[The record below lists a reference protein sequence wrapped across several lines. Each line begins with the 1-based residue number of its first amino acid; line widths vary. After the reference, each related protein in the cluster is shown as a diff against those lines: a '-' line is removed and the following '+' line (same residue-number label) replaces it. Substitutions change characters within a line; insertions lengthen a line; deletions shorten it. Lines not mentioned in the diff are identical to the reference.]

1 MKCLNT
7 LLGNLLCKYLL
18 EIYTKRQ
25 WPTLKV
31 VFNESDLLFSRF
43 EHQLHPLHKHH
54 KHCKYIDCL
63 KLLPFKITCKKVQ
76 DGKVVENPRNVKKKA
91 KNSKH
96 QDFFERFDL
105 KLISRIAIA
114 IIVVILAI
122 AFAIWASTTD
132 HGVL

>member
-1 MKCLNT
+1 MVHT
-7 LLGNLLCKYLL
+7 AVIFL
-18 EIYTKRQ
+18 EILYRYIIQTVVYTVNQCSVQR
-25 WPTLKV
+25 WYEESV
-31 VFNESDLLFSRF
+31 VVRFDWQGYHASLL
-43 EHQLHPLHKHH
+43 
-54 KHCKYIDCL
+54 
-63 KLLPFKITCKKVQ
+63 FKITCKKVQ
-76 DGKVVENPRNVKKKA
+76 DGKVVENPRYIKKKT

>member
-1 MKCLNT
+1 MRVIFCLAGLNT
-7 LLGNLLCKYLL
+7 NSIQTNTANIL
-18 EIYTKRQ
+18 TAQ
-25 WPTLKV
+25 
-31 VFNESDLLFSRF
+31 
-43 EHQLHPLHKHH
+43 
-54 KHCKYIDCL
+54 

-76 DGKVVENPRNVKKKA
+76 DGKVVENPRNVKKKT

-122 AFAIWASTTD
+122 VFAIWASTTD